1 MFICQ
6 VEGSV
11 GRRKCDE
18 SSAQDDVG
26 HCKRGL
32 LSKGEDQV
40 RDMKNAGSKENVKSR
55 DPSEDRAP
63 PLDGSDATAQMQCSD
78 SVRLQTLGRRTY
90 YFGDENTVR
99 PVGNCWEVSKS
110 LMNESTMWNG
120 VNREHGGGGSG
131 SVVVAKMKK
140 PFKGLSLFSSSLKRL
155 SVERRDYVN
164 VDQETKHPK
173 T

>member
-131 SVVVAKMKK
+131 SDTQMVCSSVLTTKLSRKYRYISVLNYEKK
-140 PFKGLSLFSSSLKRL
+140 TYGSYCLLT
-155 SVERRDYVN
+155 D
-164 VDQETKHPK
+164 
-173 T
+173 